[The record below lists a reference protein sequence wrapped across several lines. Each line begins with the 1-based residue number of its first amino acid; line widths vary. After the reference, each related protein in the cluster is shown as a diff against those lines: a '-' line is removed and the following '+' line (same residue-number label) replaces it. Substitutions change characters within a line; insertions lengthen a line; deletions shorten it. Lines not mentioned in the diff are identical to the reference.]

1 MKAIDAFP
9 QWKGGQSLPRCI
21 FTGYLHYSYSSHH
34 LHEQYS
40 LIFNYIVIHL
50 LVVSYIIYIIL
61 FMKAIDAFPPVER
74 RPICAQWDIY
84 RLFTPQ
90 QQHIQRG
97 SHFFLE
103 ILLKDQQKRKKT
115 TSHILE
121 ISRIKGL
128 LRTKHKDLANVL

>member
-1 MKAIDAFP
+1 
-9 QWKGGQSLPRCI
+9 
-21 FTGYLHYSYSSHH
+21 
-34 LHEQYS
+34 
-40 LIFNYIVIHL
+40 
-50 LVVSYIIYIIL
+50 
-61 FMKAIDAFPPVER
+61 MKAIDAFPPVER
-74 RPICAQWDIY
+74 RPICAHWDIY

-90 QQHIQRG
+90 QQHVQRG

>member
-34 LHEQYS
+34 LHEQFS
-40 LIFNYIVIHL
+40 LNCIVIHL
-50 LVVSYIIYIIL
+50 LVVCYIIYIIL

-90 QQHIQRG
+90 QQHVQHG
-97 SHFFLE
+97 SHFFFRNF
-103 ILLKDQQKRKKT
+103 IKRPT
-115 TSHILE
+115 I
-121 ISRIKGL
+121 L
-128 LRTKHKDLANVL
+128 LRTKHKYLANVL

>member
-34 LHEQYS
+34 LHEQHS

-90 QQHIQRG
+90 QQHVQRG
-97 SHFFLE
+97 SHFFFRNF
-103 ILLKDQQKRKKT
+103 IKRPT
-115 TSHILE
+115 

-128 LRTKHKDLANVL
+128 LRTKHKYLANVL